1 MGWRDQLIKK
11 YIFPK
16 AKDAIKSVKTAKD
29 LTKRR
34 ADFEDVVK
42 AVDKHK
48 SPTSP
53 KIKYDAAKKISKIH
67 DKYTKK
73 D

>member
-1 MGWRDQLIKK
+1 MGWQSKLLKK

-16 AKDAIKSVKTAKD
+16 SNDAIKSVKIATD
-29 LTKRR
+29 LKKRR

-42 AVDKHK
+42 RVDKHK
-48 SPTSP
+48 SPASP
-53 KIKYDAAKKISKIH
+53 KIKYDAAKKISKIY
-67 DKYTKK
+67 DKFKKK

>member
-1 MGWRDQLIKK
+1 MGWKDQLLKK

-16 AKDAIKSVKTAKD
+16 SNDTIKSVKIAKD
-29 LTKRR
+29 LKNRR

-42 AVDKHK
+42 RVDKHK
-48 SPTSP
+48 SPASP
-53 KIKYDAAKKISKIH
+53 KIKYDAAKKISKIY
-67 DKYTKK
+67 DKFKKK

>member
-1 MGWRDQLIKK
+1 MGWQSKLLKK

-16 AKDAIKSVKTAKD
+16 SNDTIKSVKIAKD
-29 LTKRR
+29 LKNRR

-42 AVDKHK
+42 RVDKHK
-48 SPTSP
+48 SPASP
-53 KIKYDAAKKISKIH
+53 KIKYDAAKKISKIY
-67 DKYTKK
+67 DKFKKK

>member
-1 MGWRDQLIKK
+1 MGWQSKLLKK

-16 AKDAIKSVKTAKD
+16 STDTIKSVKIAKD
-29 LTKRR
+29 LKNRR

-42 AVDKHK
+42 RVDKHK

-53 KIKYDAAKKISKIH
+53 QIKYDAAKKISKIY
-67 DKYTKK
+67 DKFTKK
-73 D
+73 N

>member
-1 MGWRDQLIKK
+1 MGWQSKLLKK

-16 AKDAIKSVKTAKD
+16 SNDTIKSVKIAKD
-29 LTKRR
+29 LKNRR

-42 AVDKHK
+42 RVDKHK

-53 KIKYDAAKKISKIH
+53 KIKYEAAKKISKIY
-67 DKYTKK
+67 DKFKKK